1 MKLKPGFALHE
12 VCGEKVLIAEGIENI
27 NFSKMVNLNPT
38 ATFLWEKAAK
48 TSFTPESLATLL
60 TEEYEVEFAQ
70 ALEDT
75 HALLAQWKEIGLLI
89 EED

>member
-38 ATFLWEKAAK
+38 AAFLWEKAAEA
-48 TSFTPESLATLL
+48 SFTPESLTTLL

>member
-27 NFSKMVNLNPT
+27 NFSKMVNLNPS
-38 ATFLWEKAAK
+38 AAFLWEKAAEA
-48 TSFTPESLATLL
+48 SFTPESLASLL